1 MQKVIGLDIGSY
13 SIKAIEIINTFKT
26 YEVTNFYEIVVPSIE
41 GLPLDAVV
49 PICMEQL
56 FIENNLEADRIITAM
71 PGQFISS
78 RILPFQFSD
87 PRKVESSVFVEL
99 EEQVPFNFDDMIMDH
114 QIIGNHKGNTLA
126 LAVMTRKAFLR
137 NFLELLSRINIDPK
151 LVDVDSLAFYNLC
164 SYMNIDHSKTI
175 AMVDVG
181 HEKTSVCIVQ
191 NGILRLFRSINLGGR
206 YVTDFLARD
215 LEINFQEAQR
225 LKHRISRVC
234 CANDFAED
242 LSEDDRIVADRTTL
256 AVHAIIKELGRT
268 FYAFKSKDEARIS
281 KIYLSG
287 GASVLKNF
295 DTFLGEQ
302 LETDVSRLD
311 LIESGLKISNHL
323 QPRIYEIPQSLAI
336 GLRAV
341 TTVKKHSQIN
351 LRQGEFSYVQ
361 DYESLLKGT
370 SATFKIVAL
379 ALLLLTVSYVFKLT
393 FYTSQ
398 IDNLKVQYKKEF
410 LRSFPDL
417 KKSYK
422 RKKMSFSKI
431 RKDAESNLT
440 AKIAEYEDA
449 ISEYKILNSSSAP
462 LSLLQHISE
471 NIPKELLI
479 DVVKFEFKSTFA
491 GQGKMLLKA
500 QTKDYESQ
508 AKIIDALK
516 KVPVITSISE
526 KSSGKTPG
534 SVNRIEF
541 TIEAKYDISSR

>member
-164 SYMNIDHSKTI
+164 SYMTIDHSKTI

-422 RKKMSFSKI
+422 RKKMSFSKL

>member
-422 RKKMSFSKI
+422 RKKMSFSKL